1 MTDDTPVL
9 YEIHE
14 AVAVVTIARP
24 TTRNALTTEVLGAI
38 AAAYDRAEADA
49 DVRALVLTGG
59 PVMFASG
66 ADVRELRD
74 VNPASYLVSE
84 RQAAWARFARF
95 GKPTVA
101 AVAGFVLGG
110 GCELALSCDVV
121 LAADTAVFGQPE
133 VRLGLIPGAG
143 GTQRWARAAGRYR
156 AADIVLHATTLDA
169 WTAAACGVVTEV
181 VPAERLLAA
190 AIDYARTVAS
200 FAPVAVR
207 LARQAVRAAEELPVT
222 AVRNTAHTVEFSG
235 IQGLTL
241 VADEWNRGADVAAS
255 RPTIL
260 MLHGGGQNRFS
271 WKNTGQV
278 LADEAGTP
286 GNQNALHPGL
296 SGQPAT
302 IMDKFKCLDLQ
313 WLLLI

>member
-9 YEIHE
+9 YETHE

-38 AAAYDRAEADA
+38 AAAYDRAEADS

-59 PVMFASG
+59 PVTFASG

-207 LARQAVRAAEELPVT
+207 LARQAVRAAEELPVSAALAHEKSLLAT
-222 AVRNTAHTVEFSG
+222 ALATDDHREG
-235 IQGLTL
+235 IDAFL
-241 VADEWNRGADVAAS
+241 AKRS
-255 RPTIL
+255 P
-260 MLHGGGQNRFS
+260 RF
-271 WKNTGQV
+271 
-278 LADEAGTP
+278 AGR
-286 GNQNALHPGL
+286 
-296 SGQPAT
+296 
-302 IMDKFKCLDLQ
+302 
-313 WLLLI
+313 

>member
-207 LARQAVRAAEELPVT
+207 LARQAVRAAEELPVSAALAHEKSLLAT
-222 AVRNTAHTVEFSG
+222 ALATDDHREG
-235 IQGLTL
+235 IDAFL
-241 VADEWNRGADVAAS
+241 ARRS
-255 RPTIL
+255 P
-260 MLHGGGQNRFS
+260 RF
-271 WKNTGQV
+271 
-278 LADEAGTP
+278 AGR
-286 GNQNALHPGL
+286 
-296 SGQPAT
+296 
-302 IMDKFKCLDLQ
+302 
-313 WLLLI
+313 

>member
-14 AVAVVTIARP
+14 AIAVVTIARP
-24 TTRNALTTEVLGAI
+24 ATRNALTTEVLGAI

-156 AADIVLHATTLDA
+156 AADVVLHATTLDA
-169 WTAAACGVVTEV
+169 WTAAAWGVVTEV

-207 LARQAVRAAEELPVT
+207 LARQAVRAAEELPVSAALAHEKSLLAT
-222 AVRNTAHTVEFSG
+222 ALATDDHREG
-235 IQGLTL
+235 IDAFL
-241 VADEWNRGADVAAS
+241 AKRS
-255 RPTIL
+255 P
-260 MLHGGGQNRFS
+260 RF
-271 WKNTGQV
+271 
-278 LADEAGTP
+278 AGR
-286 GNQNALHPGL
+286 
-296 SGQPAT
+296 
-302 IMDKFKCLDLQ
+302 
-313 WLLLI
+313 

>member
-9 YEIHE
+9 YETHE

-38 AAAYDRAEADA
+38 AAAYDRAEADS

-59 PVMFASG
+59 PVTFASG

-121 LAADTAVFGQPE
+121 IAADTAVFGQPE

-207 LARQAVRAAEELPVT
+207 LARQAVRAAEELPVSAALAHEKSLLAT
-222 AVRNTAHTVEFSG
+222 ALATDDHREG
-235 IQGLTL
+235 IDAFL
-241 VADEWNRGADVAAS
+241 AKRS
-255 RPTIL
+255 P
-260 MLHGGGQNRFS
+260 RF
-271 WKNTGQV
+271 
-278 LADEAGTP
+278 AGR
-286 GNQNALHPGL
+286 
-296 SGQPAT
+296 
-302 IMDKFKCLDLQ
+302 
-313 WLLLI
+313 

>member
-59 PVMFASG
+59 PVTFASG

-121 LAADTAVFGQPE
+121 IAADTAVFGQPE

-207 LARQAVRAAEELPVT
+207 LARQAVRAAEELPVSAALAHEKSLLAT
-222 AVRNTAHTVEFSG
+222 ALATGDHREG
-235 IQGLTL
+235 IDAFL
-241 VADEWNRGADVAAS
+241 AKRS
-255 RPTIL
+255 P
-260 MLHGGGQNRFS
+260 RF
-271 WKNTGQV
+271 
-278 LADEAGTP
+278 AGR
-286 GNQNALHPGL
+286 
-296 SGQPAT
+296 
-302 IMDKFKCLDLQ
+302 
-313 WLLLI
+313 

>member
-1 MTDDTPVL
+1 MTDDRPVL
-9 YEIHE
+9 YETHD
-14 AVAVVTIARP
+14 AVAVVTIAQP
-24 TTRNALTTEVLGAI
+24 TTRNALTTEVLGGV
-38 AAAYDRAEADA
+38 AAAYDRAEADS

-59 PVMFASG
+59 PLMFASG

-74 VNPASYLVSE
+74 INPASYLVSE

-101 AVAGFVLGG
+101 AVASFVLGG

-121 LAADTAVFGQPE
+121 IAADTAVFGQPE

-190 AIDYARTVAS
+190 AIDYAQTVAS

-207 LARQAVRAAEELPVT
+207 LARQAVRAAEELPVSAALAHEKSLLAT
-222 AVRNTAHTVEFSG
+222 ALATDDHREG
-235 IQGLTL
+235 IDAFL
-241 VADEWNRGADVAAS
+241 AKRS
-255 RPTIL
+255 P
-260 MLHGGGQNRFS
+260 RF
-271 WKNTGQV
+271 
-278 LADEAGTP
+278 AGR
-286 GNQNALHPGL
+286 
-296 SGQPAT
+296 
-302 IMDKFKCLDLQ
+302 
-313 WLLLI
+313 

>member
-9 YEIHE
+9 YETHE

-38 AAAYDRAEADA
+38 AAAYDRAEADS

-59 PVMFASG
+59 PVTFASG

-121 LAADTAVFGQPE
+121 IAADTAVFGQPE

-190 AIDYARTVAS
+190 AIDYAQTVAS

-207 LARQAVRAAEELPVT
+207 LARQAVRAAEELPVSAALAHEKSLLAT
-222 AVRNTAHTVEFSG
+222 ALATDDHREG
-235 IQGLTL
+235 IDAFL
-241 VADEWNRGADVAAS
+241 AKRS
-255 RPTIL
+255 P
-260 MLHGGGQNRFS
+260 RF
-271 WKNTGQV
+271 
-278 LADEAGTP
+278 AGR
-286 GNQNALHPGL
+286 
-296 SGQPAT
+296 
-302 IMDKFKCLDLQ
+302 
-313 WLLLI
+313 

>member
-1 MTDDTPVL
+1 MTDDTAVL
-9 YEIHE
+9 YETHD

-24 TTRNALTTEVLGAI
+24 TTRNALTTEVLGGV
-38 AAAYDRAEADA
+38 AAAYDQAEADS

-121 LAADTAVFGQPE
+121 IAADTAVFGQPE

-190 AIDYARTVAS
+190 AIDYAQTVAS

-207 LARQAVRAAEELPVT
+207 LARQAVRAAEELPVSAALAHEKSLLAT
-222 AVRNTAHTVEFSG
+222 ALATDDHREG
-235 IQGLTL
+235 IDAFL
-241 VADEWNRGADVAAS
+241 AKRS
-255 RPTIL
+255 P
-260 MLHGGGQNRFS
+260 RF
-271 WKNTGQV
+271 
-278 LADEAGTP
+278 AGR
-286 GNQNALHPGL
+286 
-296 SGQPAT
+296 
-302 IMDKFKCLDLQ
+302 
-313 WLLLI
+313 

>member
-207 LARQAVRAAEELPVT
+207 LARQAVRAAEELPVSAALAHEKSLLAT
-222 AVRNTAHTVEFSG
+222 ALATDDHREG
-235 IQGLTL
+235 IDAFL
-241 VADEWNRGADVAAS
+241 AKRS
-255 RPTIL
+255 P
-260 MLHGGGQNRFS
+260 RF
-271 WKNTGQV
+271 
-278 LADEAGTP
+278 AGR
-286 GNQNALHPGL
+286 
-296 SGQPAT
+296 
-302 IMDKFKCLDLQ
+302 
-313 WLLLI
+313 

>member
-1 MTDDTPVL
+1 MTDDRPVL
-9 YEIHE
+9 YETHD
-14 AVAVVTIARP
+14 AVAVVTIAQP
-24 TTRNALTTEVLGAI
+24 TTRNALTTEVLGGV
-38 AAAYDRAEADA
+38 AAAYDRAEADS

-121 LAADTAVFGQPE
+121 IAADTAVFGQPE

-169 WTAAACGVVTEV
+169 WTAAACGVVSEV

-190 AIDYARTVAS
+190 AIDYAQTVAS

-207 LARQAVRAAEELPVT
+207 LARQAVRAAEELPVSAALAHEKSLLAT
-222 AVRNTAHTVEFSG
+222 ALATDDHREG
-235 IQGLTL
+235 IDAFL
-241 VADEWNRGADVAAS
+241 AKRS
-255 RPTIL
+255 P
-260 MLHGGGQNRFS
+260 RF
-271 WKNTGQV
+271 
-278 LADEAGTP
+278 AGR
-286 GNQNALHPGL
+286 
-296 SGQPAT
+296 
-302 IMDKFKCLDLQ
+302 
-313 WLLLI
+313 

>member
-190 AIDYARTVAS
+190 AIDYAQTVAS

-207 LARQAVRAAEELPVT
+207 LARQAVRAAEELPVSAALAHEKSLLAT
-222 AVRNTAHTVEFSG
+222 ALATDDHREG
-235 IQGLTL
+235 IDAFL
-241 VADEWNRGADVAAS
+241 ARRS
-255 RPTIL
+255 P
-260 MLHGGGQNRFS
+260 RF
-271 WKNTGQV
+271 
-278 LADEAGTP
+278 AGR
-286 GNQNALHPGL
+286 
-296 SGQPAT
+296 
-302 IMDKFKCLDLQ
+302 
-313 WLLLI
+313 

>member
-9 YEIHE
+9 YETHE

-38 AAAYDRAEADA
+38 AAAYDRAEADS
-49 DVRALVLTGG
+49 DMRALVLTGG
-59 PVMFASG
+59 PVTFASG

-121 LAADTAVFGQPE
+121 IAADTAVFGQPE

-190 AIDYARTVAS
+190 AIDYAQTVAS

-207 LARQAVRAAEELPVT
+207 LARQAVRAAEELPVSAALAHEKSLLAT
-222 AVRNTAHTVEFSG
+222 ALATDDHREG
-235 IQGLTL
+235 IDAFL
-241 VADEWNRGADVAAS
+241 AKRS
-255 RPTIL
+255 P
-260 MLHGGGQNRFS
+260 RF
-271 WKNTGQV
+271 
-278 LADEAGTP
+278 AGR
-286 GNQNALHPGL
+286 
-296 SGQPAT
+296 
-302 IMDKFKCLDLQ
+302 
-313 WLLLI
+313 

>member
-1 MTDDTPVL
+1 
-9 YEIHE
+9 
-14 AVAVVTIARP
+14 
-24 TTRNALTTEVLGAI
+24 
-38 AAAYDRAEADA
+38 
-49 DVRALVLTGG
+49 
-59 PVMFASG
+59 MFASG

-121 LAADTAVFGQPE
+121 IAADTAVFGQPE

-190 AIDYARTVAS
+190 AIDYAQTVAQ

-207 LARQAVRAAEELPVT
+207 LAQQAVRAAEELPVSAALAHEKSLLAT
-222 AVRNTAHTVEFSG
+222 ALATDDHREG
-235 IQGLTL
+235 IDAFL
-241 VADEWNRGADVAAS
+241 AKRS
-255 RPTIL
+255 P
-260 MLHGGGQNRFS
+260 RF
-271 WKNTGQV
+271 
-278 LADEAGTP
+278 AGR
-286 GNQNALHPGL
+286 
-296 SGQPAT
+296 
-302 IMDKFKCLDLQ
+302 
-313 WLLLI
+313 

>member
-9 YEIHE
+9 YETHE

-38 AAAYDRAEADA
+38 AAAYDRAEADS

-59 PVMFASG
+59 PVTFASG

-121 LAADTAVFGQPE
+121 IAADTAVFGQPE

-207 LARQAVRAAEELPVT
+207 LARQAVRAAEELPVSAALAHEKSLLAT
-222 AVRNTAHTVEFSG
+222 ALATDDHREG
-235 IQGLTL
+235 IDAFL
-241 VADEWNRGADVAAS
+241 ARRS
-255 RPTIL
+255 P
-260 MLHGGGQNRFS
+260 RF
-271 WKNTGQV
+271 
-278 LADEAGTP
+278 AGR
-286 GNQNALHPGL
+286 
-296 SGQPAT
+296 
-302 IMDKFKCLDLQ
+302 
-313 WLLLI
+313 

>member
-1 MTDDTPVL
+1 MTDDRPVL
-9 YEIHE
+9 YETHD
-14 AVAVVTIARP
+14 AVAVVTIAQP
-24 TTRNALTTEVLGAI
+24 TTRNALTTDVLGGV
-38 AAAYDRAEADA
+38 AAAYDRAEADS

-59 PVMFASG
+59 PLMFASG

-121 LAADTAVFGQPE
+121 IAADTAVFGQPE

-190 AIDYARTVAS
+190 AIDYAQTVAS

-207 LARQAVRAAEELPVT
+207 LARQAVRAAEELPVSAALAHEKSLLAT
-222 AVRNTAHTVEFSG
+222 ALATDDHREG
-235 IQGLTL
+235 IDAFL
-241 VADEWNRGADVAAS
+241 AKRS
-255 RPTIL
+255 P
-260 MLHGGGQNRFS
+260 RF
-271 WKNTGQV
+271 
-278 LADEAGTP
+278 AGR
-286 GNQNALHPGL
+286 
-296 SGQPAT
+296 
-302 IMDKFKCLDLQ
+302 
-313 WLLLI
+313 

>member
-9 YEIHE
+9 YETHE

-207 LARQAVRAAEELPVT
+207 LARQAVRAAEELPVSAALAHEKSLLAT
-222 AVRNTAHTVEFSG
+222 ALATDDHREG
-235 IQGLTL
+235 IDAFL
-241 VADEWNRGADVAAS
+241 ARRS
-255 RPTIL
+255 P
-260 MLHGGGQNRFS
+260 RF
-271 WKNTGQV
+271 
-278 LADEAGTP
+278 AGR
-286 GNQNALHPGL
+286 
-296 SGQPAT
+296 
-302 IMDKFKCLDLQ
+302 
-313 WLLLI
+313 

>member
-9 YEIHE
+9 YETHG

-24 TTRNALTTEVLGAI
+24 ATRNALTTEVLAGV
-38 AAAYDRAEADA
+38 AAAYDRAEADP
-49 DVRALVLTGG
+49 DVRALVLSGG
-59 PVMFASG
+59 QAMFASG

-74 VNPASYLVSE
+74 INPASYLVSE

-121 LAADTAVFGQPE
+121 IAADTAVFGQPE

-156 AADIVLHATTLDA
+156 AAGIVLHASTLDA
-169 WTAAACGVVTEV
+169 WTAAAWGVVTEI

-190 AIDYARTVAS
+190 AIDYAQTVAQ

-207 LARQAVRAAEELPVT
+207 LAKQAVRSAEELPVS
-222 AVRNTAHTVEFSG
+222 AALAHEKSLLATTLATDDHREG
-235 IQGLTL
+235 IDAFL
-241 VADEWNRGADVAAS
+241 AKRAPRFA
-255 RPTIL
+255 
-260 MLHGGGQNRFS
+260 GQ
-271 WKNTGQV
+271 
-278 LADEAGTP
+278 
-286 GNQNALHPGL
+286 
-296 SGQPAT
+296 
-302 IMDKFKCLDLQ
+302 
-313 WLLLI
+313 

>member
-9 YEIHE
+9 YETHE

-38 AAAYDRAEADA
+38 AAAYDRAEADS

-59 PVMFASG
+59 PVTFASG

-207 LARQAVRAAEELPVT
+207 LARQAVRAAEELPVSAALAHEKSLLAT
-222 AVRNTAHTVEFSG
+222 ALATDDHREG
-235 IQGLTL
+235 IDAFL
-241 VADEWNRGADVAAS
+241 NKRS
-255 RPTIL
+255 P
-260 MLHGGGQNRFS
+260 RF
-271 WKNTGQV
+271 
-278 LADEAGTP
+278 AGR
-286 GNQNALHPGL
+286 
-296 SGQPAT
+296 
-302 IMDKFKCLDLQ
+302 
-313 WLLLI
+313 

>member
-1 MTDDTPVL
+1 MTDDRPVL
-9 YEIHE
+9 YETHD
-14 AVAVVTIARP
+14 AVAVVTIAQP
-24 TTRNALTTEVLGAI
+24 TTRNALTTEVLAGV
-38 AAAYDRAEADA
+38 AAAYDRAEADS

-59 PVMFASG
+59 PLMFASG

-110 GCELALSCDVV
+110 GCELALACDVV
-121 LAADTAVFGQPE
+121 IAADTAVFGQPE

-156 AADIVLHATTLDA
+156 AADVVLHATTLDA

-190 AIDYARTVAS
+190 AIDYAQTVAS

-207 LARQAVRAAEELPVT
+207 LARQAVRAAEELPVSAALAHEKSLLAT
-222 AVRNTAHTVEFSG
+222 ALATDDHREG
-235 IQGLTL
+235 IDAFL
-241 VADEWNRGADVAAS
+241 AKRS
-255 RPTIL
+255 P
-260 MLHGGGQNRFS
+260 RF
-271 WKNTGQV
+271 
-278 LADEAGTP
+278 AGR
-286 GNQNALHPGL
+286 
-296 SGQPAT
+296 
-302 IMDKFKCLDLQ
+302 
-313 WLLLI
+313 

>member
-9 YEIHE
+9 YETHE

-38 AAAYDRAEADA
+38 AAAYDRAEADS

-59 PVMFASG
+59 PVTFASG

-121 LAADTAVFGQPE
+121 IAADTAVFGQPE

-190 AIDYARTVAS
+190 AVDYAQTVAS

-207 LARQAVRAAEELPVT
+207 LARQAVRAAEELPVSAALAHEKSLLAT
-222 AVRNTAHTVEFSG
+222 ALATDDHREG
-235 IQGLTL
+235 IDAFL
-241 VADEWNRGADVAAS
+241 AKRS
-255 RPTIL
+255 P
-260 MLHGGGQNRFS
+260 RF
-271 WKNTGQV
+271 
-278 LADEAGTP
+278 AGR
-286 GNQNALHPGL
+286 
-296 SGQPAT
+296 
-302 IMDKFKCLDLQ
+302 
-313 WLLLI
+313 

>member
-190 AIDYARTVAS
+190 AIDYAQTVAS

-207 LARQAVRAAEELPVT
+207 LARQAVRAAEELPVSAALAHEKSLLAT
-222 AVRNTAHTVEFSG
+222 ALATDDHREG
-235 IQGLTL
+235 IDAFL
-241 VADEWNRGADVAAS
+241 AKRS
-255 RPTIL
+255 P
-260 MLHGGGQNRFS
+260 RF
-271 WKNTGQV
+271 
-278 LADEAGTP
+278 AGR
-286 GNQNALHPGL
+286 
-296 SGQPAT
+296 
-302 IMDKFKCLDLQ
+302 
-313 WLLLI
+313 

>member
-1 MTDDTPVL
+1 MADDTPVL
-9 YEIHE
+9 YQAHG

-24 TTRNALTTEVLGAI
+24 TTRNALTTEVLAGV
-38 AAAYDRAEADA
+38 AAAYDRAEADP
-49 DVRALVLTGG
+49 DIRALVLTGG
-59 PVMFASG
+59 PKMFASG

-74 VNPASYLVSE
+74 INPASYLASE

-101 AVAGFVLGG
+101 AAAGFVLGG

-121 LAADTAVFGQPE
+121 IAADTAVFGQPE

-156 AADIVLHATTLDA
+156 AAEIVLHATTLDA

-190 AIDYARTVAS
+190 AIDYARTVTQ

-207 LARQAVRAAEELPVT
+207 LARQAVRSAEELPVSAALAHEKALFAT
-222 AVRNTAHTVEFSG
+222 ALATDDHREG
-235 IQGLTL
+235 IDAFL
-241 VADEWNRGADVAAS
+241 AKRAPRFA
-255 RPTIL
+255 
-260 MLHGGGQNRFS
+260 GQ
-271 WKNTGQV
+271 
-278 LADEAGTP
+278 
-286 GNQNALHPGL
+286 
-296 SGQPAT
+296 
-302 IMDKFKCLDLQ
+302 
-313 WLLLI
+313 

>member
-9 YEIHE
+9 YETHE

-38 AAAYDRAEADA
+38 AAAYDRAEADS

-207 LARQAVRAAEELPVT
+207 LARQAVRAAEELPVSAALAHEKSLLAT
-222 AVRNTAHTVEFSG
+222 ALATDDHREG
-235 IQGLTL
+235 IDAFL
-241 VADEWNRGADVAAS
+241 ARRS
-255 RPTIL
+255 P
-260 MLHGGGQNRFS
+260 RF
-271 WKNTGQV
+271 
-278 LADEAGTP
+278 AGR
-286 GNQNALHPGL
+286 
-296 SGQPAT
+296 
-302 IMDKFKCLDLQ
+302 
-313 WLLLI
+313 

>member
-9 YEIHE
+9 YETHD

-24 TTRNALTTEVLGAI
+24 TTRNALTTEVLGEV

-121 LAADTAVFGQPE
+121 IAADTAVFGQPE

-181 VPAERLLAA
+181 VPAERLVAA
-190 AIDYARTVAS
+190 AIDYAQTVAS

-207 LARQAVRAAEELPVT
+207 LARQAVRAAEELPVS
-222 AVRNTAHTVEFSG
+222 AALAHEKSLLATTLATDDHREG
-235 IQGLTL
+235 IDAFL
-241 VADEWNRGADVAAS
+241 AKRS
-255 RPTIL
+255 P
-260 MLHGGGQNRFS
+260 RF
-271 WKNTGQV
+271 
-278 LADEAGTP
+278 AGR
-286 GNQNALHPGL
+286 
-296 SGQPAT
+296 
-302 IMDKFKCLDLQ
+302 
-313 WLLLI
+313 

>member
-9 YEIHE
+9 YETHG

-24 TTRNALTTEVLGAI
+24 ATRNALTTEVLAGV
-38 AAAYDRAEADA
+38 AAAYDRAEADP
-49 DVRALVLTGG
+49 DVRALVLSGG
-59 PVMFASG
+59 QAMFASG

-74 VNPASYLVSE
+74 INPASYLVSE

-121 LAADTAVFGQPE
+121 IAADTAVFGQPE

-156 AADIVLHATTLDA
+156 AAGIVLHASTLDA
-169 WTAAACGVVTEV
+169 WTAAAWGVVTEV

-190 AIDYARTVAS
+190 AIDYAQTVAQ

-207 LARQAVRAAEELPVT
+207 LAKQAVRSAEELPVS
-222 AVRNTAHTVEFSG
+222 AALAHEKSLLATTLATDDHREG
-235 IQGLTL
+235 IDAFL
-241 VADEWNRGADVAAS
+241 AKRAPRFA
-255 RPTIL
+255 
-260 MLHGGGQNRFS
+260 GQ
-271 WKNTGQV
+271 
-278 LADEAGTP
+278 
-286 GNQNALHPGL
+286 
-296 SGQPAT
+296 
-302 IMDKFKCLDLQ
+302 
-313 WLLLI
+313 